1 MMFLLYQQYKDHH
14 MQEKPR
20 KAIINALLT
29 VIKVEK
35 LSHSFLR
42 LHFSCDKP
50 LMVNPRWICP
60 HLKLL
65 FADPLTDE
73 ITFPQLDE
81 NNKIMVSDRI
91 RQLARSYSIRG
102 YDESTNQLI
111 IDFAIH
117 SHGLATGWAQKAK
130 VGDQVGI
137 VGTAGKLEFDNQFLV
152 LMGDISAVPTIC
164 YTVENLPSSQKA
176 LAFIEVN
183 HKTDIVELPINKN
196 VTIQWFVKDVN
207 APNQLIE
214 AVMNIDLSD
223 QENILFWGG
232 MERSLAQQLRHSI
245 KDKYLNLEP
254 NAIQITSY
262 WREGFAEGEF
272 KHRD

>member
-1 MMFLLYQQYKDHH
+1 

-20 KAIINALLT
+20 KAIINALLK
-29 VIKVEK
+29 VIKVEQ

-50 LMVNPRWICP
+50 LMVNPNWICP

-81 NNKIMVSDRI
+81 NNKIMVNDRI

-102 YDESTNQLI
+102 YDQSTNQLI

-117 SHGLATGWAQKAK
+117 SHGLATCWAQKAK

-152 LMGDISAVPTIC
+152 LMGDISAAPTIC
-164 YTVENLPSSQKA
+164 YTVENLPNSQKA

-183 HKTDIVELPINKN
+183 HKTDIVELTINKN
-196 VTIQWFVKDVN
+196 VTVQWFVKDVN